1 MRELRLGL
9 VLAFLALPIALPVA
23 GGLARSHAFGAFE
36 LADAPRS
43 LAGLASTGD
52 SELEERVLREIE
64 PSAYLMRS
72 FSDGHTQALAYVA
85 FYTGF
90 DSSGA
95 HDPQVCYPS
104 QGYDIGEIHN
114 LMVELGDGSRLWSKV
129 FRARRGADE
138 EIVLHWFQPLGPS
151 PSPPHFE
158 PWVRMLQAFRGRN
171 AYAFV
176 RASVEI
182 GAGGAAAAEQR
193 ALRMAAELAPWSRR
207 VRARAHSL
215 PDAASVREE
224 AAQPRAQEGG
234 ERHGQ
239 ALPGCRETLKQSTGG
254 IGRGRAGEHVAT
266 G

>member
-23 GGLARSHAFGAFE
+23 GGLARSRALGAFE

-52 SELEERVLREIE
+52 SELDERVLREIE

-104 QGYDIGEIHN
+104 QGYDIGEIRDVA
-114 LMVELGDGSRLWSKV
+114 VELGDGTRVWSKL
-129 FRARRGADE
+129 FRARRGAYE
-138 EIVLHWFQPLGPS
+138 EVVLHWFQPLDRWPA
-151 PSPPHFE
+151 PPRFE
-158 PWVRMLQAFRGRN
+158 PWVRMFQAFRGRK

-176 RASVEI
+176 RVSVEV
-182 GAGGAAAAEQR
+182 GAGGVAAAEER
-193 ALRMAAELAPWSRR
+193 TLRMASELAPWSRR
-207 VRARAHSL
+207 VLARAHSL

-224 AAQPRAQEGG
+224 TAQPRAEEGG
-234 ERHGQ
+234 DRHGQ
-239 ALPGCRETLKQSTGG
+239 MLPG
-254 IGRGRAGEHVAT
+254 GRQAL
-266 G
+266 